1 MIPKASFLRL
11 RMAKPLKAPWRS
23 GRLGPRNAGLASL
36 TNGVGQ
42 PGWLETT
49 ALLAAVWLC
58 TLPSCVTQEPSRGSG
73 DSNLTAVRAPM
84 QLSSQ
89 ELGLQ
94 PWGSSLTEILFGPDL
109 PQKYSL
115 CHLCHAQL

>member
-1 MIPKASFLRL
+1 MAKRLKAS
-11 RMAKPLKAPWRS
+11 WRS
-23 GRLGPRNAGLASL
+23 GRLGPRNPGLASL
-36 TNGVGQ
+36 TGGVGQ
-42 PGWLETT
+42 PSWLETT
-49 ALLAAVWLC
+49 PPLAAVWLC
-58 TLPSCVTQEPSRGSG
+58 ILPSCVTWEPSRGSG

-89 ELGLQ
+89 ELGLH

-115 CHLCHAQL
+115 SHLCHAQL